1 MKSSGPYHRGNSGAS
16 GFDYCAAFI
25 YTVLPTRTPGAALFG
40 STHRQ
45 SGSVSVPWL
54 HLSAAAGP
62 TCRPALCVRRAAKFG
77 CRSRRPR
84 STSGAASRCRSQAEH
99 GSDSEPASI
108 VGVDEPEGVGDLVP
122 DGAGSPPPSGTR
134 WCAGSGA
141 PGGLVRGSQQRLPTV
156 GVALSDQAV
165 RKRR

>member
-54 HLSAAAGP
+54 HLSAAAGL
-62 TCRPALCVRRAAKFG
+62 TCRPALLRTPCGQVRL
-77 CRSRRPR
+77 SI
-84 STSGAASRCRSQAEH
+84 TASEI
-99 GSDSEPASI
+99 D
-108 VGVDEPEGVGDLVP
+108 
-122 DGAGSPPPSGTR
+122 
-134 WCAGSGA
+134 
-141 PGGLVRGSQQRLPTV
+141 
-156 GVALSDQAV
+156 
-165 RKRR
+165 